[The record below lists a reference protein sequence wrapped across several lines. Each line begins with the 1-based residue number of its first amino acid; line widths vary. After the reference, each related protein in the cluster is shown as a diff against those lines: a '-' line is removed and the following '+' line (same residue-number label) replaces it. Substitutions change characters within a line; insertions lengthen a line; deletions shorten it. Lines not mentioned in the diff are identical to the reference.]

1 MRTEIRSG
9 LLTLGLAP
17 SLKQTAVLCWALLFV
32 FLVLPLAVA
41 MHHQA
46 PAALDADFVNF
57 YTLGRILNEYPHSQL
72 YDYNLQRSIAE
83 QVHPLKEGEYSPVAY
98 PPAVAIAF
106 QPFAALPYWT
116 AYKTWLP
123 ITISLYGSAM
133 VLLGRSLFP
142 GRGALQSL
150 LLCFSL
156 AFFPFVIETLVN
168 GQLSA
173 VGFFALSMAIRE
185 DRRQRPLACGMWLAV
200 CLYKVTLLI
209 WILPMLLVTR
219 RWRALAGFSAGAAVF
234 LALTTAIAGVRAW
247 NGYLSG
253 LLRFRAGPLRYL
265 GSSTDARFGFPFWK
279 YVDIT
284 AFTSLL
290 TKGPPWVPLAIFAVA
305 AIVAAATLGKRWWQN
320 RNPELVWATAI
331 SATLVVNLYMP
342 IYDATLAVIGIML
355 TISGVW
361 WKATHSARR
370 WLLILLLAIFV
381 VSWESVPLAMA
392 TRVQFMTL
400 LFTGLWILQYK
411 ALGVLH

>member
-1 MRTEIRSG
+1 M
-9 LLTLGLAP
+9 LGPAP

-32 FLVLPLAVA
+32 FLVLPLGVA
-41 MHHQA
+41 MHHQD

-57 YTLGRILNEYPHSQL
+57 YTLGRILNEHPHDRL
-72 YDYNLQRSIAE
+72 YDYNLQRSMAE
-83 QVHPLKEGEYSPVAY
+83 QVHPLKEGAYSPVAY

-106 QPFAALPYWT
+106 QPFAKLPYWR
-116 AYKTWLP
+116 AYKIWLLM
-123 ITISLYGSAM
+123 TISLYVSAI

-142 GRGALQSL
+142 GHGALQSL

-209 WILPMLLVTR
+209 WVLPMLLVTR
-219 RWRALAGFSAGAAVF
+219 RWRALAGFSAGAAAF
-234 LALTTAIAGVRAW
+234 LALTTAIAGVQAW

-265 GSSTDARFGFPFWK
+265 GSSTDARFALPFWK

-290 TKGPPWVPLAIFAVA
+290 IRGAPWVPLAVFAVA
-305 AIVAAATLGKRWWQN
+305 AVVAAAALGKRWRQN
-320 RNPELVWATAI
+320 RNPDLVWASAI

-361 WKATHSARR
+361 WTATYRTRR

-381 VSWESVPLAMA
+381 VSWESVSLAMA

-400 LFTGLWILQYK
+400 LFTGLWILQYRS
-411 ALGVLH
+411 LEVL